1 MGYLPLDGTDLP
13 QVRGPS
19 IQLSAL
25 KLLRH
30 AERQAAHQDVEGA
43 GQLQQLPPGL
53 IWVTQLLIFHA
64 SVLLEKSEL
73 GTTLERIEEYSGDY

>member
-1 MGYLPLDGTDLP
+1 
-13 QVRGPS
+13 
-19 IQLSAL
+19 
-25 KLLRH
+25 
-30 AERQAAHQDVEGA
+30 VEGA